1 MSYLTQVNKGVT
13 ECRYERLVE
22 CHNRDK
28 CLHCGWNPYESYERR
43 KKLRKEFEQEEE
55 VLLE

>member
-1 MSYLTQVNKGVT
+1 MNYKQEF

-22 CHNRDK
+22 CHNRDA
-28 CLHCGWNPYESYERR
+28 CLHCGWNPYESPERR
-43 KKLRKEFEQEEE
+43 QKLRKEFEQEEE

>member
-1 MSYLTQVNKGVT
+1 MNYKQEF

-22 CHNRDK
+22 CHNRDA

-43 KKLRKEFEQEEE
+43 KKLRKEFEKDEQEE
-55 VLLE
+55 LCG